1 MGMIGLD
8 TETALVS
15 DEAPAPPVTCAQLA
29 IDDEVAVLHVH
40 DPETPGMLREVL
52 QETLAMANAP
62 YDFGVISEEWPD
74 LEPYVWTALREDRV
88 VDVLTRERVID
99 IASVTGLSRNE
110 AKYGLGAVTKR
121 WCGHELDKKT
131 NTRKGYGDLRDV
143 PIERWPEDARR
154 YAEEDPRW
162 TLRSAEAQLQYARD
176 FETEHGLPLF
186 TDAARQ
192 ARAHWALHLGS
203 LHGVHTDPAR
213 VAELGAL
220 LETKQ
225 AELFAKLQH
234 TRLVDAKGVK
244 KQARLQEVLQD
255 AGVTTH
261 TDGCKCERCQPRLD
275 EHKPPR
281 LKADAETLET
291 LDLPPKHPL
300 WAYREYAR
308 CQKMRG
314 TYWQPMRAPLIR
326 TRYIELVSNGRTS
339 SREPNLQNLPKQHI
353 LETLLGIEWGFREC
367 LVPAEGNV
375 FVTADFAKAEL
386 VSWAQVLIENFG
398 WDAPTAA
405 LAHALREGRDVH
417 DELLKEMGGTD
428 RTLAKMGNFGLMGG
442 AGPNRIIAEAISK
455 YGMRLEFDA
464 VSEMKQAWLRRWAGG
479 WYFAWIQDHMVDD
492 RMDFVHSSGRIAR
505 GLRYSDACNYPFSGR
520 TADAT
525 KDCLWRLAVEMYTE
539 HDSPLY
545 GARQPLFVHDEN
557 VLECRR
563 EHAERV
569 AVRLEEVMKATYA
582 DWCPDVPVGVDVKI
596 QERYSK

>member
-15 DEAPAPPVTCAQLA
+15 DEAPVPPLTCVQIA
-29 IDDEVAVLHVH
+29 IDDEVAVMHVH
-40 DPETPGMLREVL
+40 DPETRGMVHEVL
-52 QETLAMANAP
+52 QETVVLANAP
-62 YDFGVISEEWPD
+62 FDFAVLATEWPE
-74 LEPYVWTALREDRV
+74 LEPLVWAALREDRV
-88 VDVLTRERVID
+88 VDVLTRERLID

-131 NTRKGYGDLRDV
+131 QTRKGYGDLRDV
-143 PIERWPEDARR
+143 PIERWPEDALR

-162 TLRSAEAQLQYARD
+162 TLRSAEAQLEYERR
-176 FETEHGLPLF
+176 FEAEHGLPLF

-225 AELFAKLQH
+225 GELFRKLQH
-234 TRLVDAKGVK
+234 TKLVDAKGVK
-244 KQARLQEVLQD
+244 KQARLQEVLRD
-255 AGVTTH
+255 AGVTAETPSS
-261 TDGCKCERCQPRLD
+261 TPEK
-275 EHKPPR
+275 PR

-291 LDLPPKHPL
+291 LDLPPSHPL

-353 LETLLGIEWGFREC
+353 LETLLGIKWGFREC
-367 LVPAEGNV
+367 LVPAPGNV
-375 FVTADFAKAEL
+375 FVTADFSKAEL

-405 LAHALREGRDVH
+405 LAHALREGRDIH

-428 RTLAKMGNFGLMGG
+428 RTLAKMGNFSFIAD
-442 AGPNRIIAEAISK
+442 AGPKRVIAEAIGK
-455 YGMRLEFDA
+455 YGMRLEYDA
-464 VSEMKQAWLRRWAGG
+464 VAAMKQAWLRRWSGG
-479 WYFAWIQDHMVDD
+479 WYFAWIQDNMVDD

-505 GLRYSDACNYPFSGR
+505 GLKYSDACNYPFSGR
-520 TADAT
+520 TADAA

-539 HDSPLY
+539 PDSPLY

-557 VLECRR
+557 VLECKR
-563 EHAERV
+563 EHADAV